1 MLQSGRVPI
10 VFYTSLC
17 VIRGDI
23 YPSTRPLR
31 DVISSLP
38 ASHLIILWLMF
49 AYPYIWVLPLHAP
62 AIVGDGDGWLVFPL
76 YISVRYIMGESL
88 VPQVWLIQDHPWYPS
103 HQVCAVIGH
112 LFFWYGFTCY
122 PKMIYHMVVSITP
135 ILWPLLIWP
144 ALIWI
149 TLGLISS

>member
-1 MLQSGRVPI
+1 MFGYNVVGCCISGRVPI

-38 ASHLIILWLMF
+38 ASHLIILRLMF
-49 AYPYIWVLPLHAP
+49 AYPYIWVLPLLPASSDIDYNAP

-88 VPQVWLIQDHPWYPS
+88 VPQV
-103 HQVCAVIGH
+103 
-112 LFFWYGFTCY
+112 
-122 PKMIYHMVVSITP
+122 
-135 ILWPLLIWP
+135 
-144 ALIWI
+144 
-149 TLGLISS
+149 